1 MVQTILEADFLSY
14 FQLIFFEAPIYIPRT
29 DFSGTFVASTFKT
42 LTVLKH
48 FARPSPFRT
57 SPHFMRTLLQTY
69 RTGFPQ
75 AMQKRALDP
84 SWPPYLVSWVYVL
97 RSCPSPLLFHTA
109 VERLVESLRHLTRLK
124 LTAFKL

>member
-48 FARPSPFRT
+48 LARPSPFRT
-57 SPHFMRTLLQTY
+57 SPHFMRTLLKTV
-69 RTGFPQ
+69 
-75 AMQKRALDP
+75 AKRKVHFLPINPLTKNVVSIAQNCSETQISFSAGEP
-84 SWPPYLVSWVYVL
+84 S
-97 RSCPSPLLFHTA
+97 R
-109 VERLVESLRHLTRLK
+109 
-124 LTAFKL
+124 